1 MSTPTVE
8 AQLIQEE
15 AGIREYRLSN
25 GLKILLV
32 ENRSAPVVTVLVVY
46 KVGSRNEA
54 VGYTGSTHFLEHML
68 FRGTPR
74 FNKTKGTLIAQVL
87 SREGANFNATTWVD
101 RTTYY
106 ETVPADKLE
115 LALEI
120 EAERMQHAFIRE
132 ADRQA
137 EMTVV
142 RNELER
148 DENEPDSIMWKNL
161 FAHAFL
167 AHPYHHPTIG
177 WYSDVEGVP
186 TARLRQFYKEFYHP
200 NNATLIVVG
209 DFDTPQALAQIEK
222 HFGVIPPA
230 RHPIPEMYTQEFV
243 QQGERRFKIRRPGQL
258 GIVQMAWHVPP
269 QEHADSY
276 ALDVLQDILAEGV
289 SSRLYQKLVDSQKAV
304 YAAAYNIQLR
314 DPGLFIIHTKLASGV
329 AHADVE
335 AAVTEVLA
343 DLQAKAPGRKELE
356 RVRNQTKAAFSY
368 NRHGTMQLA
377 SMLGEFEATAN
388 WQFMV
393 HYLENL
399 EKVKP
404 ADVQRVAQT
413 YFKEDNCTVGWFLPE
428 AAETVDVNQ
437 RARQVYTRSARR
449 KSAQAPALKLRKSD
463 IERHEFAKGS
473 VILTQENHLDNTV
486 AIQGKILAGSVYNPA
501 QQSGLA
507 ELTAGMLKKG
517 TEKYNKLE
525 LSDALAQMG
534 SSLDFRLGSDH
545 LSFSIRCLSEYV
557 EPTLALLEECLLRPT
572 FFEAEFEKLRKQRA
586 DRLLQRLDSTDAMA
600 YDLLYRQLYPAGHPL
615 HQPSVEALIQIN
627 EKLTLQDVRQFY
639 QKHYGRRGMMVA
651 AVGDLDTRSLQD
663 WFAQHF
669 GPWNPKNPALPE
681 IAEIPR
687 QKQGQWLVYPMPDK
701 ANVSIL
707 LGHQTRL
714 TRLSPDFFAATL
726 ANQALGQSSLA
737 SRLGIRIRDDLGL
750 TYGIYSYFADI
761 GRAAGP
767 WLLSVTTHPDNVHR
781 TLSEVRKVVEDYL
794 REGISDQELEDGKSN
809 LIGSY
814 LVNLATHP
822 EIAYRLL
829 QLEQYQFGLDY
840 FQKRA
845 GLIRKVTKA
854 QVNRALR
861 QHICPDS
868 WSIGIAG
875 NYTLEQ

>member
-1 MSTPTVE
+1 MKTVQAE
-8 AQLIQEE
+8 WVQAE
-15 AGIREYRLSN
+15 AGICEYRLSN

-32 ENRSAPVVTVLVVY
+32 ENHSAPVVTVLVMY

-54 VGYTGSTHFLEHML
+54 VGYTGATHFLEHML

-74 FNKTKGTLIAQVL
+74 FNKRKGTLIAQVL
-87 SREGANFNATTWVD
+87 SREGANFNATTWLD

-115 LALEI
+115 LALAI

-177 WYSDVEGVP
+177 WHSDVEGVP

-222 HFGVIPPA
+222 HFGVIPA
-230 RHPIPEMYTQEFV
+230 AKHPIPEMYTQEFA

-269 QEHADSY
+269 QEHPDSY
-276 ALDVLQDILAEGV
+276 ALDMLQDILAEGV
-289 SSRLYQKLVDSQKAV
+289 SSRLYQKLVETQKAV
-304 YAAAYNIQLR
+304 YAGAYNVQLR
-314 DPGLFIIHTKLASGV
+314 DPGLFIIHAKLASGV
-329 AHADVE
+329 PHAAVE
-335 AAVTEVLA
+335 AAVLEVLA
-343 DLQAKAPGRKELE
+343 ALQNKAPSRKELE

-368 NRHGTMQLA
+368 HRHGTLQLA
-377 SMLGEFEATAN
+377 SMLAEFEATAH

-413 YFKEDNCTVGWFLPE
+413 YFKADNLTVGWFIPE
-428 AAETVDVNQ
+428 AAESVEVNQ
-437 RARQVYTRSARR
+437 RLPQAYAKPSRR
-449 KSAQAPALKLRKSD
+449 KRTQMSAVTGGRSE
-463 IERHEFAKGS
+463 IERHEFAKEA
-473 VILTQENHLDNTV
+473 VILIQENHLDNTV
-486 AIQGKILAGSVYNPA
+486 AIQGKILAGSVYNPLHLP
-501 QQSGLA
+501 GLA
-507 ELTAGMLKKG
+507 EVTAGMLKKG
-517 TEKYNKLE
+517 TQNYSKVA

-534 SSLDFRLGSDH
+534 SSLDFRLGTDH
-545 LSFSIRCLSEYV
+545 LSFSIRCLNECV
-557 EPTLALLEECLLRPT
+557 EPTLALLAECLLHPV
-572 FFEAEFEKLRKQRA
+572 FPEDEFEKLRRQRT

-600 YDLLYRQLYPAGHPL
+600 YDQLYRQLYPMGHPL
-615 HQPSVEALIQIN
+615 YQPTVEELIAVN
-627 EKLTLQDVRQFY
+627 EKLKLEDVRNFY
-639 QKHYGRRGMMVA
+639 QRHYGRRGMIVA
-651 AVGDLDTRSLQD
+651 AVGDVNAGKMRD
-663 WFAQHF
+663 WFASHL
-669 GPWNPKNPALPE
+669 GSWNPQNPLPPE
-681 IAEIPR
+681 IPVIPR
-687 QKQGQWLVYPMPDK
+687 QKQGQWLLHPMPDK
-701 ANVSIL
+701 ANVSIF

-714 TRLSPDFFAATL
+714 TRFSADFFAATL

-761 GRAAGP
+761 GRAPGP
-767 WLLSVTTHPDNVHR
+767 WLLSVTTHPDNVER
-781 TLSEVRKVVEDYL
+781 TLAEVRKVVEEYL
-794 REGISDQELEDGKSN
+794 REGISDQELADGKSN

-829 QLEQYQFGLDY
+829 QLEQYQLGLDY

-854 QVNRALR
+854 QVNKALR
-861 QHICPDS
+861 QHIHPEC
-868 WSIGIAG
+868 WSVSIAG
-875 NYTLEQ
+875 NYTLDSRG

>member
-1 MSTPTVE
+1 MKY
-8 AQLIQEE
+8 ACIQEE
-15 AGIREYRLSN
+15 GGVQEYHLAN
-25 GLKILLV
+25 GLKVLLV
-32 ENRSAPVVTVLVVY
+32 ENNSAPVATVLVVY

-54 VGYTGSTHFLEHML
+54 VGFTGSTHFLEHML

-74 FNKTKGTLIAQVL
+74 FNKSKGTQIAQIL
-87 SREGANFNATTWVD
+87 SKEGANFNATTWVD

-106 ETVPADKLE
+106 ETVPAEKLE

-120 EAERMQHAFIRE
+120 EAERMQHAFIRD
-132 ADRQA
+132 ADRQS

-148 DENEPDSIMWKNL
+148 DENEPDSVMWKNL
-161 FAHAFL
+161 FAQAFL

-177 WYSDVEGVP
+177 WHSDVEGVP
-186 TARLRQFYKEFYHP
+186 TARLKQFYKEFYHP

-209 DFDTPQALAQIEK
+209 DFQNSKALELIDK
-222 HFGVIPPA
+222 HFGAIPPSKK
-230 RHPIPEMYTQEFV
+230 PIPQMYTQEFP

-269 QEHADSY
+269 QEHIDSH
-276 ALDVLQDILAEGV
+276 ALDVLQDILSEGV
-289 SSRLYQKLVDSQKAV
+289 NSRLYQKLVETQKTV
-304 YAAAYNIQLR
+304 YAGAYNLQLR
-314 DPGLFIIHTKLASGV
+314 DPGLFIVHAKLASGIQ
-329 AHADVE
+329 HAEVE
-335 AAVTEVLA
+335 AAMLEVLEE
-343 DLQAKAPGRKELE
+343 LQKKAPSRKELD

-377 SMLGEFEATAN
+377 SMLGEFEATAD
-388 WQFMV
+388 WKFMM

-413 YFKEDNCTVGWFLPE
+413 YFKSDNLTVGWFIPE
-428 AAETVDVNQ
+428 EAEAVDVNL
-437 RARQVYTRSARR
+437 RSRQESR
-449 KSAQAPALKLRKSD
+449 KPTAKKAKAPALKRGKSELD
-463 IERHEFAKGS
+463 RQEFAKGS

-486 AIQGKILAGSVYNPA
+486 SIQGKFLAGTIFNPL
-501 QQSGLA
+501 QKPGLA

-517 TEKYNKLE
+517 SERYDKLE
-525 LSDALAQMG
+525 LADALAQMG
-534 SSLDFRLGSDH
+534 SSLDFRLGTDH
-545 LSFSIRCLSEYV
+545 VSFSIRCLSEHV
-557 EPTLALLEECLLRPT
+557 EPTLALLEDSLLHPT
-572 FFEAEFEKLRKQRA
+572 FPAEEFEKLKKQRM

-600 YDLLYRQLYPAGHPL
+600 YDLLYRHLYPKDHPL
-615 HQPSVEALIQIN
+615 YQPTVEELMQAT
-627 EKLTLQDVRQFY
+627 EKLSLKDVQAFY
-639 QKHYGRRGMMVA
+639 KKHYGRKGMIVA
-651 AVGDLDTRSLQD
+651 GVGDLDARSLQN
-663 WFAQHF
+663 WLGQRF
-669 GPWNPKNPALPE
+669 GSWNAKNPLPPA

-687 QKQGQWLVYPMPDK
+687 QKQGVWLAHPMPDK
-701 ANVSIL
+701 ANVSIF
-707 LGHQTRL
+707 LGHQTSL
-714 TRLSPDFFAATL
+714 NRLSPDFFAATL

-737 SRLGIRIRDDLGL
+737 SRLGIRIRDELGL

-761 GRAAGP
+761 GRSSGP
-767 WLLSVTTHPDNVHR
+767 WLLSVSTHPDNVQK
-781 TLSEVRKVVEDYL
+781 TLAETRKVIEEYL
-794 REGISDQELEDGKSN
+794 KEGISAQELEDGKSN

-845 GLIRKVTKA
+845 GLIRKVTQA
-854 QVNRALR
+854 QVNKALR
-861 QHICPDS
+861 KYLHPES
-868 WSIGIAG
+868 WSVGIAG